1 MLMRRTLLR
10 RASSWT
16 FPSLYDQSA
25 MSGKKEKFCRL
36 STPRKNNRQVK
47 GHFQELFLIYDRNH
61 LIPAASASMMPPIRP
76 PAACGR
82 GADAWFP
89 LRAFRTGAVFLL
101 NLRTEQRADTA
112 ARKRKRSF
120 RGSREPRARTKR
132 CSGACRPCTPAGPC
146 RIRKGRHNATRPYS
160 SAFPARGKAR
170 NLLRRGGEAAFPPPA
185 LHDNAHQ

>member
-82 GADAWFP
+82 GADACFP

-112 ARKRKRSF
+112 ARKRKEKRGFSF
-120 RGSREPRARTKR
+120 RFSRLALLWLRPSQAAARTRKEKLGFSHPFSR
-132 CSGACRPCTPAGPC
+132 LALLWLRP
-146 RIRKGRHNATRPYS
+146 R
-160 SAFPARGKAR
+160 
-170 NLLRRGGEAAFPPPA
+170 
-185 LHDNAHQ
+185 